1 MRKVF
6 TKKTS
11 KDLLVLMTGTFI
23 AQLIPFL
30 IAPILTRLFEPE
42 DFGTF
47 GLYFSIS
54 MIISVFITGRYEM
67 AIMLPKT
74 HKEAANLVGLSF
86 LITIIISLVI
96 FILVLL
102 FKHPFA
108 ILFKTPDIENWLF
121 VLPLTMF
128 AIGTY
133 QALNYW
139 NNRKE
144 KYSRLAFSRVTRSV
158 GTSAWSIGFGFALM
172 KKGGLILGDCIGQLL
187 SGLFLFFRTWRED
200 KDYFKDISKA
210 DMKQQAK
217 RYSQFP
223 KFNVAS
229 GLFEK
234 LSGQLPVLF
243 LAHWFGDAITGFFSF
258 SQRIISAPSS
268 IIARAF
274 GDVFRQKATIEF
286 QNNGNCIAL
295 FRKTTIQL
303 FLLSC
308 IPFVIFYFFAP
319 DIFAVIF
326 GAKWRIAGEY
336 AQIMTPMFFLQFV
349 VSPVSNVFLVAEK
362 QKIDLYVQ
370 ILLLAGVV
378 GSFLYGYNVYKDP
391 IKCLIFFTFVYC
403 IKYVIEWF
411 LSYTFSKGKQIA

>member
-1 MRKVF
+1 MRKIF
-6 TKKTS
+6 AKKPS

-30 IAPILTRLFEPE
+30 IAPILTRLYEPE

-86 LITIIISLVI
+86 LITIIISLLI

-108 ILFKTPDIENWLF
+108 VIFKTPDIENWLF
-121 VLPLTMF
+121 VLPFTMF

-144 KYSRLAFSRVTRSV
+144 KYARLAYSRVARSV
-158 GTSAWSIGFGFALM
+158 GTSAWSIGFGLALV
-172 KKGGLILGDCIGQLL
+172 KKGGLILGDFIGQLF
-187 SGLFLFFRTWRED
+187 SVLFLFFRTRKED
-200 KDYFKDISKA
+200 SIYAKEISKA
-210 DMKQQAK
+210 EMLQQAK

-258 SQRIISAPSS
+258 SQRIISAPSA

-274 GDVFRQKATIEF
+274 GDIFRQKATVEF
-286 QNNGNCIAL
+286 QLNGNCTKL
-295 FRKTTIQL
+295 FGKTAIQL
-303 FLLSC
+303 FILSI
-308 IPFVIFYFFAP
+308 IPFIIFYFLAP
-319 DIFAVIF
+319 DIFAFIF

-349 VSPVSNVFLVAEK
+349 VSPVSSMFLVAEK
-362 QKIDLYVQ
+362 QKIDLYIQFVLV
-370 ILLLAGVV
+370 IGVI

-391 IKCLIFFTFVYC
+391 EKCLIFFTFVYC
-403 IKYVIEWF
+403 IKYIIELY
-411 LSYTFSKGKQIA
+411 LSYQFSKGKRIA